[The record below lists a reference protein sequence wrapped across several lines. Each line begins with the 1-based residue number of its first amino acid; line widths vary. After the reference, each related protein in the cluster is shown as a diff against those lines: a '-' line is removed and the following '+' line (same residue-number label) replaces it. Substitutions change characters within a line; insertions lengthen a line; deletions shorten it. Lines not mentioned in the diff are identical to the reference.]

1 MKKLCKGPSTSGG
14 ITQLEVEKWGMK
26 EVELRPHQ
34 LEGITWL
41 AERCDQSRG
50 CILGDEMG
58 LGKTL
63 QARDELPTKLFS
75 FMITTPLCTGC
86 MCVAVSPQSSQEGLS
101 GGAMWVRYIN

>member
-1 MKKLCKGPSTSGG
+1 MRSLYNEPHPHGALTMEFLAAVKKLCKGPSTSGG

-63 QARDELPTKLFS
+63 QARDAPS
-75 FMITTPLCTGC
+75 C
-86 MCVAVSPQSSQEGLS
+86 
-101 GGAMWVRYIN
+101 